1 MMKPLVAI
9 IGRPNVGKSTFF
21 NKISRTRASLVIN
34 QPGVTRDR
42 VYADAEWC
50 GYDFTLIDTGGIES
64 KSSDLMWQQI
74 KKQAEIAIDMCDV
87 IVFIVDGKEGLN
99 PGDYDIADYIRKTQ
113 KPIVLLVNKVDD
125 MDMTKVYEF
134 YSLNIGEPHP
144 ISSEHSLGFGD
155 ALDVIVSHFEEL
167 KFAEYDSEDRIK
179 IAIVGKPNA
188 GKSSLLNKII
198 GYERT
203 IVTDIA
209 GTTRDNIDTPFER
222 DGKKYTL
229 IDTAGIRRKA
239 KVTEDLEYFSVVRS
253 ISAIRRADVV
263 LIVFDGKEGLTD
275 QDVKICGLAHDAGK
289 PSVIVVNKWDIV
301 DKSPSVTADY
311 TNELLGQLKF
321 MSYLKVSF
329 VSALTGKNIEKLLE
343 TVDLVLENSR
353 RIVPTGILN
362 DIIGDAIMI
371 NPPPNNK
378 GKKVRIS
385 FVRQTQASPPTFL
398 VFTSDPENLHF
409 SYLRYLENQIR
420 DAFYFEGTP
429 IILTLKKQGDN

>member
-1 MMKPLVAI
+1 MKPLVAI
-9 IGRPNVGKSTFF
+9 VGRPNVGKSTFF

-50 GYDFTLIDTGGIES
+50 GYEFTMIDTGGIES
-64 KSSDLMWQQI
+64 KSQDIMWQQI
-74 KKQAEIAIDMCDV
+74 RKQAEIAIDMCDV
-87 IVFIVDGKEGLN
+87 IVFIVDGKEGIN

-113 KPIVLLVNKVDD
+113 KPIVLLVNKMDD
-125 MDMTKVYEF
+125 MDMMKTYEF
-134 YSLNIGEPHP
+134 YALNIGTPQP

-155 ALDVIVSHFEEL
+155 ALDCIVSHFKEL
-167 KFAEYDSEDRIK
+167 KFAEYDAEDRIK

-209 GTTRDNIDTPFER
+209 GTTRDNIDTPFDRGE
-222 DGKKYTL
+222 KKYTL

-239 KVTEDLEYFSVVRS
+239 KVIEDLEYFSVVRS

-263 LIVFDGKEGLTD
+263 LIVIDGKEGLTE
-275 QDVKICGLAHDAGK
+275 QDVRICGLAHEAGK

-301 DKSPSVTADY
+301 DKTHSITADY
-311 TNELLGQLKF
+311 TSELSSQLKF
-321 MSYLKVSF
+321 MSYLKVTF
-329 VSALTGKNIEKLLE
+329 VSALTGRNIEKLLD
-343 TVDLVLENSR
+343 TVDEVLENSQ
-353 RIVPTGILN
+353 RIIPTGILN
-362 DIIGDAIMI
+362 DIIGDAIML
-371 NPPPNNK
+371 NPPPNDK
-378 GKKVRIS
+378 GKKIRIS
-385 FVRQTQASPPTFL
+385 FVKQTQASPPTFL
-398 VFTSDPENLHF
+398 IFTSDPENLHF

-420 DAFYFEGTP
+420 NAFCFDGTP
-429 IILTLKKQGDN
+429 IVLTLKKQGDN